1 MTTAW
6 HFRLKGSGDPILMHR
21 ARHLLREL
29 SMSSGASAAL
39 AAATAAGVG
48 YRSTVGRRSLWLGS
62 LAAGFLGWHYRDTA
76 HRLERAI
83 RSAEDAAALSV
94 SLQSAAPIFG
104 RWAVEGDFAGM
115 IARELERSQRL
126 VVECGSGVTS
136 LVIANQLRQNG
147 SGRLISL
154 EHDAGYAARCTA
166 LLQRAGLG
174 DFARVVVAPLR
185 RQQVGEK
192 TVDWYDRNVVEE
204 AVEGEI
210 DVLVVDGPPQIS
222 PWARWPA
229 LEVLYPRLAQ
239 EAVVLM
245 DDGRTQQT
253 TAHAWVERFPDL
265 DLYWIDTL
273 KGTWLLTRRDASGL
287 SGRLLRIAR
296 MINPR
301 PAGFGRWP
309 VHR

>member
-1 MTTAW
+1 MASQK
-6 HFRLKGSGDPILMHR
+6 LKGLGDLILMHR

-48 YRSTVGRRSLWLGS
+48 HRSTAGRRSLWLGS
-62 LAAGFLGWHYRDTA
+62 LAAGFLGWHFRDTA
-76 HRLERAI
+76 HRLERAV
-83 RSAEDAAALSV
+83 RSADDSAALSA
-94 SLQSAAPIFG
+94 SLQNAAPIFG

-115 IARELERSQRL
+115 IARELERSQQL

-154 EHDAGYAARCTA
+154 EHDAGYAKRCTA
-166 LLQRAGLG
+166 LLQRAELG
-174 DFARVVVAPLR
+174 DFARVVEAPLR
-185 RQQVGEK
+185 RQQVGER
-192 TVDWYDRNVVEE
+192 TVDWYDRLVVEE
-204 AVEGEI
+204 AVGGGEI

-222 PWARWPA
+222 LWARWPA
-229 LEVLYPRLAQ
+229 LEVLYPRLAE

-265 DLYWIDTL
+265 DLYWIDTV
-273 KGTWLLTRRDASGL
+273 KGTWLLTRRDESGL
-287 SGRLLRIAR
+287 SGPLLRFAR